1 VKRKTSGALLAA
13 ILVLCLGTFG
23 EAGMSS
29 EEFIELCGRGT
40 PSEIRAAIES
50 GADVNAADE
59 VGLSPLYIAAEKNL
73 NAEVIKILL
82 KAGADVNAR
91 SMGGKKGE
99 RNYLG
104 GLSPLHGAAR
114 NSNIEVTVLL
124 LKAGADVKARS
135 EIGFTPL
142 AFAASNPNPE
152 VVKVLLKAGS
162 DVNARI
168 ESGTTPLHF
177 AAVSNPNLEVFKA
190 LLEAGAEVNARTR
203 EDTGF
208 TPLHWA
214 SEKNS
219 NPEVVTYLLQAGAD
233 WTVRTRLG
241 LSPLDYV
248 RKNIKLK
255 DTDAHRILEE
265 AETGSLF
272 DTFFALCG
280 KGSAREVRAAI
291 NLDSRTHLTSTPG
304 KPQ

>member
-1 VKRKTSGALLAA
+1 
-13 ILVLCLGTFG
+13 
-23 EAGMSS
+23 
-29 EEFIELCGRGT
+29 
-40 PSEIRAAIES
+40 
-50 GADVNAADE
+50 
-59 VGLSPLYIAAEKNL
+59 
-73 NAEVIKILL
+73 
-82 KAGADVNAR
+82 
-91 SMGGKKGE
+91 
-99 RNYLG
+99 
-104 GLSPLHGAAR
+104 
-114 NSNIEVTVLL
+114 
-124 LKAGADVKARS
+124 
-135 EIGFTPL
+135 
-142 AFAASNPNPE
+142 
-152 VVKVLLKAGS
+152 
-162 DVNARI
+162 
-168 ESGTTPLHF
+168 
-177 AAVSNPNLEVFKA
+177 
-190 LLEAGAEVNARTR
+190 VNARTR

-291 NLDSRTHLTSTPG
+291 KGGSFVKMGNREGITPLHIAAEKNPDPEVITVLLESGADANAKTKACDSWRSDLTPLHQAAAFNPNQEVIRRLLAAGALVNAKAQGGLAPLHSAAWNNNNPEITKELLKAGAEVNAGYDNGWTSLHCAAFKNPNPEIVLLLLKAGADGRAKENTGKTPFDYAE
-304 KPQ
+304 KNEKLKDTEAFWALHDASF